1 MNIFSA
7 EIDDNL
13 LTTQEKSY
21 LAKFSDYKTLP
32 IDELFEELDK
42 AWAWACNNSLTDS
55 EKFSKFYRHPVW
67 VLNGI
72 FSSVDPESLLHR
84 EAIAKKINLLNCS
97 CVVDFGGGLG
107 ELALQLAKLNT
118 VIDINIVEP
127 YPTTLMLHRIKKY
140 SNIGHLADL
149 PGSYDA
155 IVAQDVLEHVQNP
168 IDLSLELIK
177 NLKVNGF
184 IIFANCFYPLIKCHL
199 PETFYLRYTFPFL
212 MRFAGLKK
220 IEAIEGAAHAIL
232 FKKVS
237 EPNHSAIRAV
247 NSLAKRIGPT
257 INHIRS
263 LL

>member
-1 MNIFSA
+1 MNILSV

-21 LAKFSDYKTLP
+21 LAKFSNYKTLS

-42 AWAWACNNSLTDS
+42 AWSWAWTCNDYLADS
-55 EKFSKFYRHPVW
+55 EKISNFYRHPVW

-72 FSSVDPESLLHR
+72 FSSADSESLLHR
-84 EAIAKKINLLNCS
+84 EAIAKKINLLHCDW
-97 CVVDFGGGLG
+97 VVDFGGGLG

-118 VIDINIVEP
+118 GICINIIEP
-127 YPTTLMLHRIKKY
+127 YPTPLMLNRIRKY
-140 SNIGHLADL
+140 SNIGHLTTL
-149 PGSYDA
+149 PEGYDT
-155 IVAQDVLEHVQNP
+155 IVAQDVLEHVRNP
-168 IDLSLELIK
+168 IEY
-177 NLKVNGF
+177 

-220 IEAIEGAAHAIL
+220 MEAIDGAAHAIL

-237 EPNHSAIRAV
+237 EPNHSAIWVV
-247 NSLAKRIGPT
+247 NSLVRRIGPA
-257 INHIRS
+257 INYIRS
-263 LL
+263 LI